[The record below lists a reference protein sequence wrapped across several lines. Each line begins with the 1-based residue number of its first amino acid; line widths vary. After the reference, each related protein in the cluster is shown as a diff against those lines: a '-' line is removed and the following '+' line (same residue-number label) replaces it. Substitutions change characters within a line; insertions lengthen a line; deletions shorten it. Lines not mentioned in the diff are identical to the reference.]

1 MKTLSHEALDEMVRR
16 LAKEFQPEQIILF
29 GSHAWG
35 TPHEDSDIDL
45 LVIVSNNT
53 QKLTQRATRAYRCL
67 QGLKIPKDILVK
79 TRDEVNRYKG
89 VFASLENQI
98 LEKGRVLYG

>member
-45 LVIVSNNT
+45 LVIVSNST
-53 QKLTQRATRAYRCL
+53 QKLTQRANRAYRCL
-67 QGLKIPKDILVK
+67 QGLKIPKDILVN
-79 TRDEVNRYKG
+79 T
-89 VFASLENQI
+89 
-98 LEKGRVLYG
+98 GRSEPV